1 MGTPDML
8 ITTLFIN
15 KAHRFDGAPINIAFA
30 RGTHIVMHDRC
41 LYKTLV
47 RFSLDQ

>member
-1 MGTPDML
+1 VDTPDML
-8 ITTLFIN
+8 VTTLFIN
-15 KAHRFDGAPINIAFA
+15 KAHRFDGAPVNIAFA
-30 RGTHIVMHDRC
+30 RGMHIVMHDRS